1 MIFLPYNETLILF
14 SRKNFLRKK
23 INLQNFRMWFWY
35 FWTFSPFL
43 NHMQMFNNFRIVPL
57 KYLIVF
63 FILFFFINFVD
74 GNNRNYMIKVKLY
87 ILSVL
92 LLLVS
97 CTGNKV
103 IDEQITRA
111 DSLMEANSDSAL
123 VALGMLDSLRENN
136 PKMSKA
142 QQMRFD
148 LIYAKGMNKG
158 FVDFTTDSVMKQVVA
173 YYDKHGSANERML
186 AYYLLG
192 CTYRDLDDSPASLD
206 CYLQATEQADTLSR
220 DCDYHTLA
228 RIYGQVGDAYLR
240 QKMPLNAKNAYR
252 KNEKYSWIAK
262 DTLEALI
269 AAEAQVNSSIML
281 ESPSQVIEQCLD
293 VYNNYKKFG
302 YPTEAAR
309 SLGVPMSSLIL
320 TKQYAKVKRYMDI
333 YERESGYF
341 DGKLNPSVN
350 YNYYF
355 YAKGLYYLNIHSDSA
370 KMCFLKCSNLA
381 KSVIAKRLAF
391 DGWYRYYKQK
401 NLVDSIK
408 MYADLFIQYS
418 DSVRIQNEVEAMSKT
433 SALYNYSQ
441 WQKKAKVQEIENN
454 RAHIVIFLMIV
465 LVIVLIIVVVLYVKN
480 LRKERQIRKE
490 QLLFVKQQ
498 IMMKELELQKSQEEL
513 AKMKNELSSKSSL
526 VLDKEKSIMMLKDE
540 IEALTNDCPQDNNE
554 SYAMFQQKAMV
565 IKFRE
570 LAEKGIEP
578 SSQQWDVLDNIF
590 ESFFKQFRLSLE
602 KNSKLNENEYRIC
615 MLVWLGFAPNQ
626 MKVLMGMSSS
636 NISNIRKRLSKKLF
650 DREMTTSKFDDEI
663 RKIRVEA

>member
-1 MIFLPYNETLILF
+1 
-14 SRKNFLRKK
+14 
-23 INLQNFRMWFWY
+23 
-35 FWTFSPFL
+35 
-43 NHMQMFNNFRIVPL
+43 
-57 KYLIVF
+57 
-63 FILFFFINFVD
+63 
-74 GNNRNYMIKVKLY
+74 MIKVKLY

-123 VALGMLDSLRENN
+123 VALGMLDSLRKNN

-220 DCDYHTLA
+220 DCDYSTLA
-228 RIYGQVGDAYLR
+228 RIYGQVGVVYLGQR
-240 QKMPLNAKNAYR
+240 MPLNAKNAYR

-350 YNYYF
+350 YGSYF

-381 KSVIAKRLAF
+381 KSVNAKRLAF

-401 NLVDSIK
+401 NLIDSIK

-418 DSVRIQNEVEAMSKT
+418 DSVRIQNEAEAMSKT

-454 RAHIVIFLMIV
+454 RARMVILLMIV

-480 LRKERQIRKE
+480 LRKERQLRKE

-498 IMMKELELQKSQEEL
+498 IVMKELELQKSQEEL

-554 SYAMFQQKAMV
+554 SYAVFQQKAMV

-578 SSQQWDVLDNIF
+578 SSRQWDALDNIF
-590 ESFFKQFRLSLE
+590 ESFFRQFKLTLENNHKLS
-602 KNSKLNENEYRIC
+602 ENEYRIC
-615 MLVWLGFAPNQ
+615 MLVWLGFTPYQ
-626 MKVLMGMSSS
+626 MKILMNMSSS

-663 RKIRVEA
+663 RKIRVEG

>member
-1 MIFLPYNETLILF
+1 
-14 SRKNFLRKK
+14 
-23 INLQNFRMWFWY
+23 
-35 FWTFSPFL
+35 
-43 NHMQMFNNFRIVPL
+43 
-57 KYLIVF
+57 
-63 FILFFFINFVD
+63 
-74 GNNRNYMIKVKLY
+74 MIKVKLY

-123 VALGMLDSLRENN
+123 VALGMLDSLRKNN

-173 YYDKHGSANERML
+173 YYDQHGSANERML

-320 TKQYAKVKRYMDI
+320 TKQYAKVKGYMDI

-381 KSVIAKRLAF
+381 KSVNAKRLAF

-454 RAHIVIFLMIV
+454 RAHMVIFLMIV
-465 LVIVLIIVVVLYVKN
+465 LVIVLIIVVILYVKN

-498 IMMKELELQKSQEEL
+498 IVMKELELQKSQEEL

-526 VLDKEKSIMMLKDE
+526 VLDKEKSIMILKDE

-554 SYAMFQQKAMV
+554 SNAVFQQKAMV

-590 ESFFKQFRLSLE
+590 ESFFKQFRLTLE
-602 KNSKLNENEYRIC
+602 KNSMLNENEYRIC

-626 MKVLMGMSSS
+626 MKILMGMSSS

-663 RKIRVEA
+663 RKIRVEG

>member
-1 MIFLPYNETLILF
+1 MNG
-14 SRKNFLRKK
+14 K
-23 INLQNFRMWFWY
+23 
-35 FWTFSPFL
+35 
-43 NHMQMFNNFRIVPL
+43 
-57 KYLIVF
+57 
-63 FILFFFINFVD
+63 D
-74 GNNRNYMIKVKLY
+74 RNDMIKIKLY

-103 IDEQITRA
+103 IDQQITRA
-111 DSLMEANSDSAL
+111 DSLMETNSDSAL
-123 VALGMLDSLRENN
+123 VALAMLDSLRKNN

-142 QQMRFD
+142 QQMHFD

-173 YYDKHGSANERML
+173 YYNQHGSANERML

-228 RIYGQVGDAYLR
+228 RIYGQIGEEYQR
-240 QKMPLNAKNAYR
+240 QRMILNAKNAYGVS
-252 KNEKYSWIAK
+252 EKYSWLAK
-262 DTLEALI
+262 DTLDALI
-269 AAEAQVNSSIML
+269 TAEAQVNIMPL
-281 ESPSQVIEQCLD
+281 LMSPQKVIEQFEEI
-293 VYNNYKKFG
+293 YKKYKKFG
-302 YPTEAAR
+302 YPKEAAR
-309 SLGVPMSSLIL
+309 SLGVPMSSLLL

-341 DGKLNPSVN
+341 DGKRIPGLRYDS
-350 YNYYF
+350 YF
-355 YAKGLYYLNIHSDSA
+355 YAKGLYYLKMQSDSA
-370 KMCFLKCSNLA
+370 KVYFQKCLDMSE
-381 KSVIAKRLAF
+381 SVKAKRVAF
-391 DGWYRYYKQK
+391 DGWYRYYRQK
-401 NLVDSIK
+401 HQLDSVEK
-408 MYADLFIQYS
+408 YADLFIQYS
-418 DSVRIQNEVEAMSKT
+418 DSVRIQNEAEAMSKT

-441 WQKKAKVQEIENN
+441 WQKKVKVQEIENN
-454 RAHIVIFLMIV
+454 KARMVILLMII
-465 LVIVLIIVVVLYVKN
+465 LVVVMVVVVILYVKN
-480 LRKERQIRKE
+480 IRKERQIRKD

-498 IMMKELELQKSQEEL
+498 ILMKEQELQKSQEEL

-526 VLDKEKSIMMLKDE
+526 VLDKEKSIMMLRNE

-554 SYAMFQQKAMV
+554 SYAIFQQKAMV

-663 RKIRVEA
+663 RKIRVEG

>member
-1 MIFLPYNETLILF
+1 MNE
-14 SRKNFLRKK
+14 NNKK
-23 INLQNFRMWFWY
+23 
-35 FWTFSPFL
+35 
-43 NHMQMFNNFRIVPL
+43 
-57 KYLIVF
+57 
-63 FILFFFINFVD
+63 
-74 GNNRNYMIKVKLY
+74 YMIKVKLY

-123 VALGMLDSLRENN
+123 AMLDSLRKNN

-158 FVDFTTDSVMKQVVA
+158 FVDFTTDSVMKQVVD
-173 YYDKHGSANERML
+173 YYNQYGSANERML

-192 CTYRDLDDSPASLD
+192 CAYRDLDDSPASLD

-240 QKMPLNAKNAYR
+240 QKMPLNAKTAYR
-252 KNEKYSWIAK
+252 KNEKNSWLAK

-350 YNYYF
+350 YGSYF

-381 KSVIAKRLAF
+381 KSVNAKRLAF

-418 DSVRIQNEVEAMSKT
+418 DSVRIQNEAEAMSKT

-454 RAHIVIFLMIV
+454 RAHMVIFLMIV

-554 SYAMFQQKAMV
+554 SNAVFQQKAMV

-602 KNSKLNENEYRIC
+602 KNSKLNENEYRVC

-626 MKVLMGMSSS
+626 MKILMGMSSS

-663 RKIRVEA
+663 RKIRVEG

>member
-1 MIFLPYNETLILF
+1 
-14 SRKNFLRKK
+14 
-23 INLQNFRMWFWY
+23 
-35 FWTFSPFL
+35 
-43 NHMQMFNNFRIVPL
+43 
-57 KYLIVF
+57 
-63 FILFFFINFVD
+63 
-74 GNNRNYMIKVKLY
+74 MIKVKLY

-123 VALGMLDSLRENN
+123 VALGMLDSLRKNN

-173 YYDKHGSANERML
+173 YYNQHGSANERML

-206 CYLQATEQADTLSR
+206 CYLQATGQADTLSR

-269 AAEAQVNSSIML
+269 AAESQVNSSVML
-281 ESPSQVIEQCLD
+281 ESPSQIIEQCND

-309 SLGVPMSSLIL
+309 SLGVPMSSLLL

-350 YNYYF
+350 YGSYF

-381 KSVIAKRLAF
+381 KSVNAKRLAF

-418 DSVRIQNEVEAMSKT
+418 DSVRIQNEAEAMSKT

-441 WQKKAKVQEIENN
+441 WQKQAKIQEVEKN
-454 RAHIVIFLMIV
+454 RARIVILLMII
-465 LVIVLIIVVVLYVKN
+465 LVVVMIVVVILYGKN
-480 LRKERQIRKE
+480 IRKERQIRKE

-498 IMMKELELQKSQEEL
+498 IVMKELELQKSQEEL

-526 VLDKEKSIMMLKDE
+526 VLDKEKSIMILKDE

-554 SYAMFQQKAMV
+554 SYAVFQQKAMV

-590 ESFFKQFRLSLE
+590 ESFFKQFRLTLE
-602 KNSKLNENEYRIC
+602 KNSMLNENEYRIC

-626 MKVLMGMSSS
+626 MKILMGMSSS

-663 RKIRVEA
+663 RKIRVEG

>member
-1 MIFLPYNETLILF
+1 
-14 SRKNFLRKK
+14 
-23 INLQNFRMWFWY
+23 
-35 FWTFSPFL
+35 
-43 NHMQMFNNFRIVPL
+43 
-57 KYLIVF
+57 
-63 FILFFFINFVD
+63 
-74 GNNRNYMIKVKLY
+74 MIKVKLY

-123 VALGMLDSLRENN
+123 VALGMLDSLRKNN

-173 YYDKHGSANERML
+173 YYNQHGSANERML

-228 RIYGQVGDAYLR
+228 RIYGQIGVVYLGQR
-240 QKMPLNAKNAYR
+240 MPLNAKNAYR

-269 AAEAQVNSSIML
+269 AAESQDNSSVML
-281 ESPSQVIEQCLD
+281 ESPSQIIEQCND

-350 YNYYF
+350 YGSYF

-381 KSVIAKRLAF
+381 KSVNAKRLAF

-418 DSVRIQNEVEAMSKT
+418 DSVRIQNEAEAMSKT

-454 RAHIVIFLMIV
+454 RARIVILLMIV

-498 IMMKELELQKSQEEL
+498 ILMKEQELQKSQEEL

-540 IEALTNDCPQDNNE
+540 IEALTNECPQGNNE
-554 SYAMFQQKAMV
+554 SYAIFQQKAMV
-565 IKFRE
+565 IKFKQ
-570 LAEKGIEP
+570 LAEKGVEP
-578 SSQQWDVLDNIF
+578 SSRQWDALDNIF
-590 ESFFKQFRLSLE
+590 ESFFRQFKLTLENNHKLS
-602 KNSKLNENEYRIC
+602 ENEYRIC
-615 MLVWLGFAPNQ
+615 MLVWLGFTPYQ
-626 MKVLMGMSSS
+626 MKILMNMSSS

-663 RKIRVEA
+663 RKIRVEG

>member
-1 MIFLPYNETLILF
+1 
-14 SRKNFLRKK
+14 
-23 INLQNFRMWFWY
+23 
-35 FWTFSPFL
+35 
-43 NHMQMFNNFRIVPL
+43 
-57 KYLIVF
+57 
-63 FILFFFINFVD
+63 
-74 GNNRNYMIKVKLY
+74 MIKVKLY

-111 DSLMEANSDSAL
+111 DSLMETNSDSAL
-123 VALGMLDSLRENN
+123 VALGMLDSLRKNN

-173 YYDKHGSANERML
+173 YYDQHGSANERML

-228 RIYGQVGDAYLR
+228 RIYGQIGVVYLGQR
-240 QKMPLNAKNAYR
+240 MPLNAKNAYR

-269 AAEAQVNSSIML
+269 AAESQVNSSIML
-281 ESPSQVIEQCLD
+281 ESPSQIIEQCND

-309 SLGVPMSSLIL
+309 SLGVPMSSLLL
-320 TKQYAKVKRYMDI
+320 TKQYAKVKKYMDI

-350 YNYYF
+350 YGSYF

-381 KSVIAKRLAF
+381 KSVNAKRLAF

-408 MYADLFIQYS
+408 MYADLFILYS
-418 DSVRIQNEVEAMSKT
+418 DSVRIQNEAEAMSKT

-441 WQKKAKVQEIENN
+441 WQKQAKIQEVEKN
-454 RAHIVIFLMIV
+454 RARIVILLMII
-465 LVIVLIIVVVLYVKN
+465 LVVVMIVVVILYGKN
-480 LRKERQIRKE
+480 IRKERQIRKE

-498 IMMKELELQKSQEEL
+498 IVMKELELQKSQEEL

-526 VLDKEKSIMMLKDE
+526 VLDKEKSIMILKDE

-554 SYAMFQQKAMV
+554 SNAVFQQKAMV

-590 ESFFKQFRLSLE
+590 ESFFKQFRLTLE
-602 KNSKLNENEYRIC
+602 KNSMLNENEYRIC

-626 MKVLMGMSSS
+626 MKILMGMSSS

-663 RKIRVEA
+663 RKIRVEG

>member
-1 MIFLPYNETLILF
+1 
-14 SRKNFLRKK
+14 
-23 INLQNFRMWFWY
+23 
-35 FWTFSPFL
+35 
-43 NHMQMFNNFRIVPL
+43 
-57 KYLIVF
+57 
-63 FILFFFINFVD
+63 
-74 GNNRNYMIKVKLY
+74 
-87 ILSVL
+87 
-92 LLLVS
+92 
-97 CTGNKV
+97 
-103 IDEQITRA
+103 
-111 DSLMEANSDSAL
+111 
-123 VALGMLDSLRENN
+123 
-136 PKMSKA
+136 
-142 QQMRFD
+142 
-148 LIYAKGMNKG
+148 MNKG

-173 YYDKHGSANERML
+173 YYNQHGSANERML

-192 CTYRDLDDSPASLD
+192 CAYRDLDDSPASLD

-240 QKMPLNAKNAYR
+240 QKMPLNAKTAYR
-252 KNEKYSWIAK
+252 KNEKNSWLAK

-350 YNYYF
+350 YGSYF

-381 KSVIAKRLAF
+381 KSVNAKRLAF

-418 DSVRIQNEVEAMSKT
+418 DSVRIQNEAEAMSKT

-454 RAHIVIFLMIV
+454 KARMVILLMIV

-480 LRKERQIRKE
+480 LRKERQLRKE

-498 IMMKELELQKSQEEL
+498 IVMKELELQKNQEEL

-554 SYAMFQQKAMV
+554 SYAVFQQKAMV

-602 KNSKLNENEYRIC
+602 KNSKLNENEYRVC

-626 MKVLMGMSSS
+626 MKILMGMSSS

-663 RKIRVEA
+663 RKIRVEG

>member
-1 MIFLPYNETLILF
+1 M
-14 SRKNFLRKK
+14 
-23 INLQNFRMWFWY
+23 
-35 FWTFSPFL
+35 
-43 NHMQMFNNFRIVPL
+43 
-57 KYLIVF
+57 
-63 FILFFFINFVD
+63 D

-381 KSVIAKRLAF
+381 KSVNAKRLAF

-454 RAHIVIFLMIV
+454 RAHIVILLMII
-465 LVIVLIIVVVLYVKN
+465 LVVVMIVVVILYVKN
-480 LRKERQIRKE
+480 IRKERQIRKE

-498 IMMKELELQKSQEEL
+498 ILMKEQELQKSQEEL

-526 VLDKEKSIMMLKDE
+526 VLDKEKSIMMLMDE

-554 SYAMFQQKAMV
+554 SYAVFQQKAMV

-602 KNSKLNENEYRIC
+602 KNSRLNENEYRIC

-626 MKVLMGMSSS
+626 MKILMGMSSS

>member
-1 MIFLPYNETLILF
+1 
-14 SRKNFLRKK
+14 
-23 INLQNFRMWFWY
+23 
-35 FWTFSPFL
+35 
-43 NHMQMFNNFRIVPL
+43 
-57 KYLIVF
+57 
-63 FILFFFINFVD
+63 
-74 GNNRNYMIKVKLY
+74 MIKIKIY

-111 DSLMEANSDSAL
+111 DSLMETNSDSAL
-123 VALGMLDSLRENN
+123 VALGMLDSLRKNN

-158 FVDFTTDSVMKQVVA
+158 FVDVTTDSVMKQVVA
-173 YYDKHGSANERML
+173 YYNQHGSANERML

-192 CTYRDLDDSPASLD
+192 CAYRDLDDSPASLD

-240 QKMPLNAKNAYR
+240 QRMPLNAKNAYR

-269 AAEAQVNSSIML
+269 AAESQVNSSIML
-281 ESPSQVIEQCLD
+281 ESPSQIIEQCND

-341 DGKLNPSVN
+341 DVKLNPSVN
-350 YNYYF
+350 YGSYF

-381 KSVIAKRLAF
+381 KSVNAKRLAF

-401 NLVDSIK
+401 NLIDSIK

-418 DSVRIQNEVEAMSKT
+418 DSVRIQNEAEAMSKT

-454 RAHIVIFLMIV
+454 KARIVILLMII
-465 LVIVLIIVVVLYVKN
+465 LVVVMIVVVILYVKN
-480 LRKERQIRKE
+480 IRKERLIRKE

-498 IMMKELELQKSQEEL
+498 ILMKEQELQKSQEEL

-554 SYAMFQQKAMV
+554 SYAVFQQKAMV

-578 SSQQWDVLDNIF
+578 SSRQWDALDNIF
-590 ESFFKQFRLSLE
+590 ESFFRQFKLTLENNHKLS
-602 KNSKLNENEYRIC
+602 ENEYRIC
-615 MLVWLGFAPNQ
+615 MLVWLGFTPYQ
-626 MKVLMGMSSS
+626 MKILMNMSSS

-663 RKIRVEA
+663 RKIRVKG

>member
-1 MIFLPYNETLILF
+1 MN
-14 SRKNFLRKK
+14 
-23 INLQNFRMWFWY
+23 
-35 FWTFSPFL
+35 
-43 NHMQMFNNFRIVPL
+43 
-57 KYLIVF
+57 
-63 FILFFFINFVD
+63 
-74 GNNRNYMIKVKLY
+74 GNNKKYMIKIKLY

-111 DSLMEANSDSAL
+111 DSLMETNSDSAL
-123 VALGMLDSLRENN
+123 VALGMLDSLRKNN

-173 YYDKHGSANERML
+173 YYNQYGSANERML

-192 CTYRDLDDSPASLD
+192 CAYRDLDDSPASLD

-228 RIYGQVGDAYLR
+228 RIYGQVGEAYLR

-320 TKQYAKVKRYMDI
+320 IKQYAKVKRYMDI

-341 DGKLNPSVN
+341 DGKLNPGVN
-350 YNYYF
+350 YGSYF

-370 KMCFLKCSNLA
+370 KMCFLTCSNLA
-381 KSVIAKRLAF
+381 KSANAKRLAF

-401 NLVDSIK
+401 NLIDSIK

-418 DSVRIQNEVEAMSKT
+418 DSVRAHNEVEAMSQT
-433 SALYNYSQ
+433 AALYNYSQ
-441 WQKKAKVQEIENN
+441 WQKQAKIQEVEKN
-454 RAHIVIFLMIV
+454 RARMVILLMIV

-480 LRKERQIRKE
+480 LRKERQIRNE

-498 IMMKELELQKSQEEL
+498 ILMKEQELQKSQEEL

-540 IEALTNDCPQDNNE
+540 IEALTNDCPQGNNE
-554 SYAMFQQKAMV
+554 SYAVFQQKAMV

-615 MLVWLGFAPNQ
+615 MLVWLGFVPNQ
-626 MKVLMGMSSS
+626 MKILMGMSSS

-663 RKIRVEA
+663 RKIRVEG

>member
-1 MIFLPYNETLILF
+1 M
-14 SRKNFLRKK
+14 
-23 INLQNFRMWFWY
+23 
-35 FWTFSPFL
+35 
-43 NHMQMFNNFRIVPL
+43 
-57 KYLIVF
+57 
-63 FILFFFINFVD
+63 D

-381 KSVIAKRLAF
+381 KSVNAKRLAF

-454 RAHIVIFLMIV
+454 RAHMVIFLMIV
-465 LVIVLIIVVVLYVKN
+465 LVIVLIIVVILYVKN

-498 IMMKELELQKSQEEL
+498 IVMKELELQKSQEEL

-526 VLDKEKSIMMLKDE
+526 VLDKEKSIMMLKNE
-540 IEALTNDCPQDNNE
+540 IEELTNDCPQGNNE
-554 SYAMFQQKAMV
+554 SYAIFQQKAMV

-570 LAEKGIEP
+570 LAEKGVEP
-578 SSQQWDVLDNIF
+578 SSRQWDALDNIF
-590 ESFFKQFRLSLE
+590 ESFFRQFKLTLENNHKLS
-602 KNSKLNENEYRIC
+602 ENEYRIC
-615 MLVWLGFAPNQ
+615 MLVWLGFVPNQ
-626 MKVLMGMSSS
+626 MKILMGMSSS

>member
-1 MIFLPYNETLILF
+1 
-14 SRKNFLRKK
+14 
-23 INLQNFRMWFWY
+23 
-35 FWTFSPFL
+35 
-43 NHMQMFNNFRIVPL
+43 
-57 KYLIVF
+57 
-63 FILFFFINFVD
+63 
-74 GNNRNYMIKVKLY
+74 MIKVKLY

-381 KSVIAKRLAF
+381 KSVNAKRLAF

-454 RAHIVIFLMIV
+454 RAHMVIFLMIV
-465 LVIVLIIVVVLYVKN
+465 LVIVLIIVVILYVKN

-498 IMMKELELQKSQEEL
+498 IVMKELELQKSQEEL

-526 VLDKEKSIMMLKDE
+526 VLDKEKSIMMLKNE
-540 IEALTNDCPQDNNE
+540 IEELTNDCPQGNNE
-554 SYAMFQQKAMV
+554 SYAIFQQKAMV

-570 LAEKGIEP
+570 LAEKGVEP
-578 SSQQWDVLDNIF
+578 SSRQWDALDNIF
-590 ESFFKQFRLSLE
+590 ESFFRQFKLTLENNHKLS
-602 KNSKLNENEYRIC
+602 ENEYRIC
-615 MLVWLGFAPNQ
+615 MLVWLGFVPNQ
-626 MKVLMGMSSS
+626 MKILMGMSSS

>member
-1 MIFLPYNETLILF
+1 
-14 SRKNFLRKK
+14 
-23 INLQNFRMWFWY
+23 
-35 FWTFSPFL
+35 
-43 NHMQMFNNFRIVPL
+43 
-57 KYLIVF
+57 
-63 FILFFFINFVD
+63 
-74 GNNRNYMIKVKLY
+74 MIKVKLY

-123 VALGMLDSLRENN
+123 VALGMLDSLRKNN

-173 YYDKHGSANERML
+173 YYNQHGSANERML

-192 CTYRDLDDSPASLD
+192 CAYRDLDDSPASLD

-228 RIYGQVGDAYLR
+228 RIYGQIGVVYLGQR
-240 QKMPLNAKNAYR
+240 MPLNAKNAYR

-350 YNYYF
+350 YGSYF

-381 KSVIAKRLAF
+381 KSVNAKRLAF

-401 NLVDSIK
+401 NLIDSIK

-418 DSVRIQNEVEAMSKT
+418 DSVRIQNEAEAMSKT

-454 RAHIVIFLMIV
+454 RARMVILLMIV

-480 LRKERQIRKE
+480 LRKERQLRKE

-498 IMMKELELQKSQEEL
+498 IVMKELELQKSQEEL

-554 SYAMFQQKAMV
+554 SYAVFQQKAMV

-578 SSQQWDVLDNIF
+578 SSRQWDALDNIF
-590 ESFFKQFRLSLE
+590 ESFFRQFKLTLENNHKLS
-602 KNSKLNENEYRIC
+602 ENEYRIC
-615 MLVWLGFAPNQ
+615 MLVWLGFTPYQ
-626 MKVLMGMSSS
+626 MKILMNMSSS

-663 RKIRVEA
+663 RKIRVEG

>member
-1 MIFLPYNETLILF
+1 
-14 SRKNFLRKK
+14 
-23 INLQNFRMWFWY
+23 
-35 FWTFSPFL
+35 
-43 NHMQMFNNFRIVPL
+43 
-57 KYLIVF
+57 
-63 FILFFFINFVD
+63 
-74 GNNRNYMIKVKLY
+74 MIKIKLY

-123 VALGMLDSLRENN
+123 VALGMLDSLRKNN

-158 FVDFTTDSVMKQVVA
+158 FVDFTTDSVMKQVVS
-173 YYDKHGSANERML
+173 YYDQHGSANERML

-228 RIYGQVGDAYLR
+228 RIYGQIGVVYLGQR
-240 QKMPLNAKNAYR
+240 MPLNAKNAYR

-269 AAEAQVNSSIML
+269 AAESQVNSSIML
-281 ESPSQVIEQCLD
+281 ESPSQIIEQCND

-309 SLGVPMSSLIL
+309 SLGVPMSSLLL

-333 YERESGYF
+333 YERKSGYF
-341 DGKLNPSVN
+341 DGKRIPGVRYDS
-350 YNYYF
+350 YF
-355 YAKGLYYLNIHSDSA
+355 YAKGLYYLKMQSDSA
-370 KMCFLKCSNLA
+370 KVYFQKCLDMS
-381 KSVIAKRLAF
+381 KSVKAKLVAF
-391 DGWYRYYKQK
+391 DGWYRYYRQK
-401 NLVDSIK
+401 HQLDSVEK
-408 MYADLFIQYS
+408 YADLFILYS

-454 RAHIVIFLMIV
+454 RARMVIFLMIV
-465 LVIVLIIVVVLYVKN
+465 LVIVLIVVVVLYVKN

-498 IMMKELELQKSQEEL
+498 IVMKEL

-540 IEALTNDCPQDNNE
+540 IEALTNDCPQGNNE
-554 SYAMFQQKAMV
+554 SYAIFQQKAMV

-578 SSQQWDVLDNIF
+578 SSRQWDVLDNIF
-590 ESFFKQFRLSLE
+590 ESFFRQFKLTLENNHKLS
-602 KNSKLNENEYRIC
+602 ENEYRIC
-615 MLVWLGFAPNQ
+615 MLVWLGFTPYQ
-626 MKVLMGMSSS
+626 MKILMNMSSS

-663 RKIRVEA
+663 RKIRVEC

>member
-1 MIFLPYNETLILF
+1 
-14 SRKNFLRKK
+14 
-23 INLQNFRMWFWY
+23 
-35 FWTFSPFL
+35 
-43 NHMQMFNNFRIVPL
+43 
-57 KYLIVF
+57 
-63 FILFFFINFVD
+63 
-74 GNNRNYMIKVKLY
+74 MIKVKLY

-123 VALGMLDSLRENN
+123 VALGMLDSLRKNN

-173 YYDKHGSANERML
+173 YYDQHGSANERML

-206 CYLQATEQADTLSR
+206 CYLQATEQADTLFSGNR
-220 DCDYHTLA
+220 N
-228 RIYGQVGDAYLR
+228 
-240 QKMPLNAKNAYR
+240 P
-252 KNEKYSWIAK
+252 
-262 DTLEALI
+262 
-269 AAEAQVNSSIML
+269 
-281 ESPSQVIEQCLD
+281 
-293 VYNNYKKFG
+293 
-302 YPTEAAR
+302 
-309 SLGVPMSSLIL
+309 GV
-320 TKQYAKVKRYMDI
+320 RY
-333 YERESGYF
+333 YT
-341 DGKLNPSVN
+341 
-350 YNYYF
+350 YF
-355 YAKGLYYLNIHSDSA
+355 YAKGLSYLNVHSSDSA
-370 KMCFLKCSNLA
+370 KIYFQRCSNMA
-381 KSVIAKRLAF
+381 ESQNAKRVAF
-391 DGWYRYYKQK
+391 DGWYKFYKQRHQ
-401 NLVDSIK
+401 LDSIIK
-408 MYADLFIQYS
+408 YADLFIQYS
-418 DSVRIQNEVEAMSKT
+418 DSVRAHNEVEAMSQT
-433 SALYNYSQ
+433 AALYNYSQ

-454 RAHIVIFLMIV
+454 RARMVILLMIV
-465 LVIVLIIVVVLYVKN
+465 LVIVLIVVVILYVKN

-498 IMMKELELQKSQEEL
+498 IIMKEQELQKSQDEL

-526 VLDKEKSIMMLKDE
+526 VLDKEKSIMMLKDK

-554 SYAMFQQKAMV
+554 SYAIFQQKAMV

-602 KNSKLNENEYRIC
+602 KNSRLNENEYRIC

-626 MKVLMGMSSS
+626 MKILMNMSSS

-650 DREMTTSKFDDEI
+650 DKEMTTSKFDDEI
-663 RKIRVEA
+663 RKIRTGD

>member
-1 MIFLPYNETLILF
+1 
-14 SRKNFLRKK
+14 
-23 INLQNFRMWFWY
+23 
-35 FWTFSPFL
+35 
-43 NHMQMFNNFRIVPL
+43 
-57 KYLIVF
+57 
-63 FILFFFINFVD
+63 
-74 GNNRNYMIKVKLY
+74 MIKVKLY

-123 VALGMLDSLRENN
+123 VALGMLDSLRKNN

-173 YYDKHGSANERML
+173 YYNQHGSANERML

-240 QKMPLNAKNAYR
+240 QKMPLNAKTAYR
-252 KNEKYSWIAK
+252 KNEKNSWLAK

-350 YNYYF
+350 YGSYF

-370 KMCFLKCSNLA
+370 KVYFQKCLNMSESVKA
-381 KSVIAKRLAF
+381 KLVAF
-391 DGWYRYYKQK
+391 DGWYRYYRQK
-401 NLVDSIK
+401 HQLDSVEK
-408 MYADLFIQYS
+408 YADLFILYS
-418 DSVRIQNEVEAMSKT
+418 DSVRIQNEAEAMSKT

-454 RAHIVIFLMIV
+454 KARIVILLMII
-465 LVIVLIIVVVLYVKN
+465 LVVVMIVVVILYVKN
-480 LRKERQIRKE
+480 IRKERQIRKE

-498 IMMKELELQKSQEEL
+498 ILMKEQELQKSQEEL

-540 IEALTNDCPQDNNE
+540 IEALTNDNNE
-554 SYAMFQQKAMV
+554 SYAVFQQKAMV

-626 MKVLMGMSSS
+626 MKILMGMSSS

-650 DREMTTSKFDDEI
+650 DREMTTSKFDDKI
-663 RKIRVEA
+663 RKIRVED

>member
-1 MIFLPYNETLILF
+1 
-14 SRKNFLRKK
+14 
-23 INLQNFRMWFWY
+23 
-35 FWTFSPFL
+35 
-43 NHMQMFNNFRIVPL
+43 
-57 KYLIVF
+57 
-63 FILFFFINFVD
+63 
-74 GNNRNYMIKVKLY
+74 MIKVKLY

-123 VALGMLDSLRENN
+123 VALGMLDSLRKNN

-173 YYDKHGSANERML
+173 YYNQHGSANERML

-206 CYLQATEQADTLSR
+206 CYLQATGQADTLSR

-269 AAEAQVNSSIML
+269 AAESQVNSSVML
-281 ESPSQVIEQCLD
+281 ESPSQIIEQCND

-309 SLGVPMSSLIL
+309 SLGVPMSSLLL

-350 YNYYF
+350 YGSYF

-381 KSVIAKRLAF
+381 KSVNAKRLAF

-418 DSVRIQNEVEAMSKT
+418 DSVRIQNEAEAMSKT

-441 WQKKAKVQEIENN
+441 WQKQAKIQEVEKN
-454 RAHIVIFLMIV
+454 RARIVILLMII
-465 LVIVLIIVVVLYVKN
+465 LVVVMIVVVILYGKN
-480 LRKERQIRKE
+480 IRKERQIRKE

-498 IMMKELELQKSQEEL
+498 IVMKELELQKSQEEL

-526 VLDKEKSIMMLKDE
+526 VLDKEKSIMILKDE

-554 SYAMFQQKAMV
+554 SNAVFQQKAMV

-590 ESFFKQFRLSLE
+590 ESFFKQFRLTLE
-602 KNSKLNENEYRIC
+602 KNSMLNENEYRIC

-626 MKVLMGMSSS
+626 MKILMGMSSS

-663 RKIRVEA
+663 RKIRVEG

>member
-1 MIFLPYNETLILF
+1 
-14 SRKNFLRKK
+14 
-23 INLQNFRMWFWY
+23 
-35 FWTFSPFL
+35 
-43 NHMQMFNNFRIVPL
+43 
-57 KYLIVF
+57 
-63 FILFFFINFVD
+63 
-74 GNNRNYMIKVKLY
+74 MIKVKLY

-123 VALGMLDSLRENN
+123 VALAMLDSLRKNN

-173 YYDKHGSANERML
+173 YYNQHGSANERML

-206 CYLQATEQADTLSR
+206 CYLQATGQADTLSR

-269 AAEAQVNSSIML
+269 AAESQVNSSIML
-281 ESPSQVIEQCLD
+281 ESPSQIIEQCND

-309 SLGVPMSSLIL
+309 SLGVPMSSLLL
-320 TKQYAKVKRYMDI
+320 TKKYAKVKRYMDI

-350 YNYYF
+350 YGSYF

-381 KSVIAKRLAF
+381 KSVNAKRLAF

-401 NLVDSIK
+401 NLIDSIK

-418 DSVRIQNEVEAMSKT
+418 DSVRIQNEAEAMSKT

-454 RAHIVIFLMIV
+454 KARIVILLMII
-465 LVIVLIIVVVLYVKN
+465 LVVVMIVVVILYVKN
-480 LRKERQIRKE
+480 IRKERLIRKE

-498 IMMKELELQKSQEEL
+498 ILMKEQELQKSQEEL

-626 MKVLMGMSSS
+626 MKILMGMSSS

-663 RKIRVEA
+663 RKIRVEG

>member
-1 MIFLPYNETLILF
+1 
-14 SRKNFLRKK
+14 
-23 INLQNFRMWFWY
+23 
-35 FWTFSPFL
+35 
-43 NHMQMFNNFRIVPL
+43 
-57 KYLIVF
+57 
-63 FILFFFINFVD
+63 
-74 GNNRNYMIKVKLY
+74 MIKVKLY
-87 ILSVL
+87 ILNVL

-381 KSVIAKRLAF
+381 KSVNAKRLAF

-454 RAHIVIFLMIV
+454 RAHIVILLMII
-465 LVIVLIIVVVLYVKN
+465 LVVVMIVVVILYVKN
-480 LRKERQIRKE
+480 IRKERQIRKE

-498 IMMKELELQKSQEEL
+498 ILMKEQELQKSQEEL

-526 VLDKEKSIMMLKDE
+526 VLDKEKSIMMLMDE

-554 SYAMFQQKAMV
+554 SYAVFQQKAMV

-602 KNSKLNENEYRIC
+602 KNSRLNENEYRIC

-626 MKVLMGMSSS
+626 MKILMGMSSS

>member
-1 MIFLPYNETLILF
+1 
-14 SRKNFLRKK
+14 
-23 INLQNFRMWFWY
+23 
-35 FWTFSPFL
+35 
-43 NHMQMFNNFRIVPL
+43 
-57 KYLIVF
+57 
-63 FILFFFINFVD
+63 
-74 GNNRNYMIKVKLY
+74 MIKIKIY

-123 VALGMLDSLRENN
+123 VALGMLDSLRKNN

-142 QQMRFD
+142 QQMHFD

-173 YYDKHGSANERML
+173 YYNQHGSANERML

-206 CYLQATEQADTLSR
+206 CYLQATGQADTLSR
-220 DCDYHTLA
+220 DSYIGENLWASGRCVFKT
-228 RIYGQVGDAYLR
+228 
-240 QKMPLNAKNAYR
+240 KMPLNAKNAYR

-269 AAEAQVNSSIML
+269 AAESQVNSSIML
-281 ESPSQVIEQCLD
+281 ESPSQIIEQCND

-309 SLGVPMSSLIL
+309 SLGVPMSSLLL

-341 DGKLNPSVN
+341 DGKLNPGVN
-350 YNYYF
+350 YGSYF

-370 KMCFLKCSNLA
+370 KVYFQKCLNMSESVKA
-381 KSVIAKRLAF
+381 KLVAF
-391 DGWYRYYKQK
+391 DGWYRYYRQK
-401 NLVDSIK
+401 HQLDSVEK
-408 MYADLFIQYS
+408 YADLFIQYS
-418 DSVRIQNEVEAMSKT
+418 DSVRIQNEAEAMSKT

-441 WQKKAKVQEIENN
+441 WQKQAKIQEVEKN
-454 RAHIVIFLMIV
+454 RARIVILLMII
-465 LVIVLIIVVVLYVKN
+465 LVVVMIVVVILYVKN
-480 LRKERQIRKE
+480 IRKERQIRKE

-498 IMMKELELQKSQEEL
+498 ILMKEQELQKSQDEL
-513 AKMKNELSSKSSL
+513 AKMKRELSSKSSL

-554 SYAMFQQKAMV
+554 SYAVFQQKAMV

-602 KNSKLNENEYRIC
+602 KNCKLNENEYRIC
-615 MLVWLGFAPNQ
+615 MLVWLGFVPNQ
-626 MKVLMGMSSS
+626 MKILMGMSSS

-663 RKIRVEA
+663 RKIRVEG

>member
-1 MIFLPYNETLILF
+1 
-14 SRKNFLRKK
+14 
-23 INLQNFRMWFWY
+23 
-35 FWTFSPFL
+35 
-43 NHMQMFNNFRIVPL
+43 
-57 KYLIVF
+57 
-63 FILFFFINFVD
+63 
-74 GNNRNYMIKVKLY
+74 MIKVKLY

-111 DSLMEANSDSAL
+111 DSLMETNSDSAL
-123 VALGMLDSLRENN
+123 VALGMLDSLRKNN

-173 YYDKHGSANERML
+173 YYNQHGSANERML

-192 CTYRDLDDSPASLD
+192 CAYRDLDDSPASLD

-240 QKMPLNAKNAYR
+240 QKMPLNAKTAYR
-252 KNEKYSWIAK
+252 KNEKKSWLAK

-350 YNYYF
+350 YGSYF

-381 KSVIAKRLAF
+381 KSVNAKRLAF

-401 NLVDSIK
+401 NLIDSIK

-418 DSVRIQNEVEAMSKT
+418 DSVRIQNEAEAMSKT

-454 RAHIVIFLMIV
+454 RARIVIFLMIV

-498 IMMKELELQKSQEEL
+498 IVMKELELQKSQEEL

-554 SYAMFQQKAMV
+554 SYVMFQQKAMV

-626 MKVLMGMSSS
+626 MKILMGMSSS
-636 NISNIRKRLSKKLF
+636 NVSNIRKRLSKKLF

-663 RKIRVEA
+663 RKIRVEG

>member
-1 MIFLPYNETLILF
+1 
-14 SRKNFLRKK
+14 
-23 INLQNFRMWFWY
+23 
-35 FWTFSPFL
+35 
-43 NHMQMFNNFRIVPL
+43 
-57 KYLIVF
+57 
-63 FILFFFINFVD
+63 
-74 GNNRNYMIKVKLY
+74 MIKVKLY
-87 ILSVL
+87 ILNVL

-123 VALGMLDSLRENN
+123 VALGMLDSLRKNN

-173 YYDKHGSANERML
+173 YYNQHGSANERML

-192 CTYRDLDDSPASLD
+192 CAYRDLDDSPASLD
-206 CYLQATEQADTLSR
+206 CYLQATGQADTLSR

-381 KSVIAKRLAF
+381 KSVNAKRLAF

-454 RAHIVIFLMIV
+454 RAHIVILLMII
-465 LVIVLIIVVVLYVKN
+465 LVVVMIVVVILYVKN
-480 LRKERQIRKE
+480 IRKERQIRKE

-498 IMMKELELQKSQEEL
+498 ILMKEQELQKSQEEL

-526 VLDKEKSIMMLKDE
+526 VLDKEKSIMMLMDE

-554 SYAMFQQKAMV
+554 SYAVFQQKAMV

-590 ESFFKQFRLSLE
+590 ESFFKQFRLTLE
-602 KNSKLNENEYRIC
+602 KNSMLNENEYRIC

-626 MKVLMGMSSS
+626 MKILMGMSSS

>member
-1 MIFLPYNETLILF
+1 
-14 SRKNFLRKK
+14 
-23 INLQNFRMWFWY
+23 
-35 FWTFSPFL
+35 
-43 NHMQMFNNFRIVPL
+43 
-57 KYLIVF
+57 
-63 FILFFFINFVD
+63 
-74 GNNRNYMIKVKLY
+74 MIKVKLY

-111 DSLMEANSDSAL
+111 DSLMETNSDSAL
-123 VALGMLDSLRENN
+123 VALGMLDSLRKNN

-173 YYDKHGSANERML
+173 YYDQHGSANERML

-240 QKMPLNAKNAYR
+240 QKMPLNAKTAYR
-252 KNEKYSWIAK
+252 KNEKNSWLAK

-350 YNYYF
+350 YGSYF

-381 KSVIAKRLAF
+381 KSVNAKRLAF

-418 DSVRIQNEVEAMSKT
+418 DSVRIQNEAEAMSKT

-441 WQKKAKVQEIENN
+441 WQKQAKIQEVEKN
-454 RAHIVIFLMIV
+454 RARIVILLMII
-465 LVIVLIIVVVLYVKN
+465 LVVVMIVVVILYGKN
-480 LRKERQIRKE
+480 IRKERQIRK
-490 QLLFVKQQ
+490 QQ
-498 IMMKELELQKSQEEL
+498 IVMKELELQKSQEEL

-526 VLDKEKSIMMLKDE
+526 VLDKEKSIMILKDE

-554 SYAMFQQKAMV
+554 SNAVFQQKAMV

-590 ESFFKQFRLSLE
+590 ESFFKQFRLTLE
-602 KNSKLNENEYRIC
+602 KNSMLNENEYRIC

-626 MKVLMGMSSS
+626 MKILMGMSSS

-663 RKIRVEA
+663 RKIRVEG

>member
-1 MIFLPYNETLILF
+1 
-14 SRKNFLRKK
+14 
-23 INLQNFRMWFWY
+23 
-35 FWTFSPFL
+35 
-43 NHMQMFNNFRIVPL
+43 
-57 KYLIVF
+57 
-63 FILFFFINFVD
+63 
-74 GNNRNYMIKVKLY
+74 MIKIKLY

-111 DSLMEANSDSAL
+111 DSLMEVNSDSAL
-123 VALGMLDSLRENN
+123 VALGMLDSLRKNN

-173 YYDKHGSANERML
+173 YYDRHGSANERML

-192 CTYRDLDDSPASLD
+192 CAYRDLDDSPASLD

-240 QKMPLNAKNAYR
+240 QKMPLNAKTAYR
-252 KNEKYSWIAK
+252 KNEKNSWLSK

-281 ESPSQVIEQCLD
+281 ESPSQIIEQCND

-350 YNYYF
+350 YGSYF

-381 KSVIAKRLAF
+381 KSVNAKRLAF

-441 WQKKAKVQEIENN
+441 WQKKAKVQEMENN
-454 RAHIVIFLMIV
+454 RAHMVIFLMIV
-465 LVIVLIIVVVLYVKN
+465 LVIVLIIVVILYVKN

-498 IMMKELELQKSQEEL
+498 IVMKELELQKSQEEL

-526 VLDKEKSIMMLKDE
+526 VLDKEKSIMMLKNE
-540 IEALTNDCPQDNNE
+540 IEALTNDCPQGNNE
-554 SYAMFQQKAMV
+554 SYAIFQQKAMV

-570 LAEKGIEP
+570 LAEKGVEP
-578 SSQQWDVLDNIF
+578 SSRQWDALDNIF
-590 ESFFKQFRLSLE
+590 ESFFRQFKLTLENNHKLS
-602 KNSKLNENEYRIC
+602 ENEYRIC
-615 MLVWLGFAPNQ
+615 MLVWLGFTPYQ
-626 MKVLMGMSSS
+626 MKILMNMSSS

-663 RKIRVEA
+663 RKIRVEG

>member
-1 MIFLPYNETLILF
+1 MN
-14 SRKNFLRKK
+14 
-23 INLQNFRMWFWY
+23 
-35 FWTFSPFL
+35 
-43 NHMQMFNNFRIVPL
+43 
-57 KYLIVF
+57 
-63 FILFFFINFVD
+63 
-74 GNNRNYMIKVKLY
+74 GNNKKYMIKIKIY

-111 DSLMEANSDSAL
+111 DSLMETNSDSAL
-123 VALGMLDSLRENN
+123 VALGMLDSLRKNN

-173 YYDKHGSANERML
+173 YYNQYGSANERML

-192 CTYRDLDDSPASLD
+192 CAYRDLDDSPASLD

-228 RIYGQVGDAYLR
+228 RIYGQVGEAYLR

-341 DGKLNPSVN
+341 DGKRIPGVRYDS
-350 YNYYF
+350 YF
-355 YAKGLYYLNIHSDSA
+355 YAKGLYYLKMQSDSA
-370 KMCFLKCSNLA
+370 KVYFQKCLDMSE
-381 KSVIAKRLAF
+381 SVKAKRVAF
-391 DGWYRYYKQK
+391 DGWYRYYRQK
-401 NLVDSIK
+401 HQLDSIVK
-408 MYADLFIQYS
+408 YADLFIQYS

-454 RAHIVIFLMIV
+454 RAHMVIFLMIV
-465 LVIVLIIVVVLYVKN
+465 LVIVLIIVIVLYVKN

-490 QLLFVKQQ
+490 QLQFVKQQ

-540 IEALTNDCPQDNNE
+540 IEALTNDCPQGNNE
-554 SYAMFQQKAMV
+554 SYAVFQQKAMV

-626 MKVLMGMSSS
+626 MKILMGMSSS

-663 RKIRVEA
+663 RKIRVEG

>member
-1 MIFLPYNETLILF
+1 
-14 SRKNFLRKK
+14 
-23 INLQNFRMWFWY
+23 
-35 FWTFSPFL
+35 
-43 NHMQMFNNFRIVPL
+43 
-57 KYLIVF
+57 
-63 FILFFFINFVD
+63 
-74 GNNRNYMIKVKLY
+74 
-87 ILSVL
+87 
-92 LLLVS
+92 
-97 CTGNKV
+97 
-103 IDEQITRA
+103 
-111 DSLMEANSDSAL
+111 
-123 VALGMLDSLRENN
+123 
-136 PKMSKA
+136 
-142 QQMRFD
+142 
-148 LIYAKGMNKG
+148 
-158 FVDFTTDSVMKQVVA
+158 
-173 YYDKHGSANERML
+173 
-186 AYYLLG
+186 
-192 CTYRDLDDSPASLD
+192 
-206 CYLQATEQADTLSR
+206 
-220 DCDYHTLA
+220 
-228 RIYGQVGDAYLR
+228 
-240 QKMPLNAKNAYR
+240 MPSNAKTAYR
-252 KNEKYSWIAK
+252 KNEKNSWLAK

-281 ESPSQVIEQCLD
+281 ESPSQVIEQCHD

-309 SLGVPMSSLIL
+309 SLGVPMSSLLL

-350 YNYYF
+350 YGSYF

-381 KSVIAKRLAF
+381 KSANAKRLAF

-401 NLVDSIK
+401 NLIDSIK

-418 DSVRIQNEVEAMSKT
+418 DSVRMHNEVEAMSKT
-433 SALYNYSQ
+433 IALYNYSQ

-454 RAHIVIFLMIV
+454 RARMVILLMIV
-465 LVIVLIIVVVLYVKN
+465 LVIVFIVVVILYVKN

-498 IMMKELELQKSQEEL
+498 IIMKELELQKSQEEL
-513 AKMKNELSSKSSL
+513 AQMKNELSSKSSL
-526 VLDKEKSIMMLKDE
+526 VLDKEKSIMMLRNE

-554 SYAMFQQKAMV
+554 SYAIFQQKAMV

-615 MLVWLGFAPNQ
+615 MLVWLGFVPNQ

-663 RKIRVEA
+663 RKIRVEG